1 MIIECRSCKAQLEV
15 PDEISDG
22 QHIICPYC
30 NCKFSYTKERNMQN
44 PPKASG
50 VSPNTKI
57 HFKKNNI
64 GSIRRLDSDMVVS
77 NDKSGT
83 VRNIIVAAVLAAAVV
98 FGLVQYRKFERR
110 QAYEDQLRMDRERA
124 EAARAA
130 AERAAELEHERKEAE
145 EREQRLRREREAE
158 DARLEQERLEERRRA
173 REESEAKRREI
184 EKISAAQENYRRV
197 REAFGLATTYF
208 YLDVMKDSSSGNATG
223 VVCYVDES
231 FSRDGRIYEIKNG
244 VEVWVIYPDKLPEKA
259 PDGFAIPSPESR
271 AGLLVKG
278 GKVIICGV
286 ARNTGRYP
294 VPDRGKAF
302 VPYEADLGKLLDITL
317 ALGINTPDK
326 RYHVTLQK
334 KNGERVCDLGICSAD
349 DVVSWESIEAPVRD
363 VLERRLKRSAK
374 AIKPPVPKKMRRTV
388 VFYDGGIT
396 KKDISGLIHIP
407 REFQYHYHGN
417 INYEVRQRAR
427 EDWERLRDIA
437 VREDEEELKIAAEN
451 SFAQK
456 EFERKA
462 REMNMEVVEESAVD
476 KYLADCELIVERGK
490 KKSAEKKIKR
500 GGQTGQK
507 TSGPV
512 KCYKCRGQGSVK
524 TAVLEPCDGCG
535 GQGVITHEIELEN
548 SHHVGDRSRTKKS
561 KAGFDC
567 PKCKRRGRIRIERDV
582 ECPVCHGKGAL

>member
-1 MIIECRSCKAQLEV
+1 M
-15 PDEISDG
+15 
-22 QHIICPYC
+22 
-30 NCKFSYTKERNMQN
+30 
-44 PPKASG
+44 
-50 VSPNTKI
+50 
-57 HFKKNNI
+57 
-64 GSIRRLDSDMVVS
+64 
-77 NDKSGT
+77 
-83 VRNIIVAAVLAAAVV
+83 
-98 FGLVQYRKFERR
+98 
-110 QAYEDQLRMDRERA
+110 LR
-124 EAARAA
+124 
-130 AERAAELEHERKEAE
+130 
-145 EREQRLRREREAE
+145 
-158 DARLEQERLEERRRA
+158 
-173 REESEAKRREI
+173 
-184 EKISAAQENYRRV
+184 
-197 REAFGLATTYF
+197 
-208 YLDVMKDSSSGNATG
+208 
-223 VVCYVDES
+223 
-231 FSRDGRIYEIKNG
+231 
-244 VEVWVIYPDKLPEKA
+244 P
-259 PDGFAIPSPESR
+259 
-271 AGLLVKG
+271 
-278 GKVIICGV
+278 
-286 ARNTGRYP
+286 
-294 VPDRGKAF
+294 
-302 VPYEADLGKLLDITL
+302 
-317 ALGINTPDK
+317 
-326 RYHVTLQK
+326 LQK

-462 REMNMEVVEESAVD
+462 REKSNE
-476 KYLADCELIVERGK
+476 